1 MTILVTG
8 ATGYI
13 GGRVIE
19 RLLEDGHQVRVLTRD
34 RDRALARPWGARVEL
49 YVGDL
54 LSPESLEAP
63 LRDVDAAYYLVHS
76 MYGGADFAEKD
87 RLAAEHFV
95 AAGKAIKHVI
105 YLGGIVPESK
115 GNITTSLHLRSRAE
129 VGAILREGLPTTE
142 FRAGPIIGSGSA
154 SFEMV
159 RYLTERLPA
168 MVAPRWILNRVQPI
182 GVSDVLEYLIAAL
195 GRSDALG
202 VIDVGSE
209 PVTFRQMM
217 MIYAESRGLPRVIIP
232 VPVLAPRLAALWVGF
247 ITPIPNAL
255 AVPLVEGV
263 VEPVVGDLQRARSL
277 FPSIEPMPYKT
288 AVQRALERIRGEEV
302 ETRWTFSG
310 EDDGVR
316 LVDREGVVR
325 EVRSRW
331 VGADIDSTFR
341 AFSSLGGKRG
351 WRVWNWAWKIR
362 GVLDQLIG
370 GPGLRRGRRHPE
382 QVYPGEAMD
391 FWRVEEVRAPSILR
405 LRAEMKVPG
414 RAWLQFEAAKEGEGT
429 RLVQTAFF
437 APTGFLGW
445 AYWYGI
451 YFFHSMIFSDLVNA
465 VADDAV
471 LFTKEAQ
478 ERTAQLSISD
488 TRDGGFL
495 E

>member
-1 MTILVTG
+1 MKILVTG

-19 RLLEDGHQVRVLTRD
+19 RLLEEGHQVRVLTRD
-34 RDRALARPWGARVEL
+34 YDRALARPWGDRVEIH
-49 YVGDL
+49 VGDL
-54 LSPESLEAP
+54 LSPEPLEAP
-63 LRDVDAAYYLVHS
+63 LRDVDVAYYLVHS
-76 MYGGADFAEKD
+76 MYGGADFAEQD
-87 RLAAEHFV
+87 RRAAQNFV
-95 AAGKAIKHVI
+95 TAGHKLKQVI
-105 YLGGIVPESK
+105 YLGGIVPRST
-115 GNITTSLHLRSRAE
+115 GDSAGSLHLRSRAE
-129 VGAILREGLPTTE
+129 VGAILRDGLPTTE

-168 MVAPRWILNRVQPI
+168 MIAPRWILNQVQPI

-202 VIDVGSE
+202 VIDVGSD
-209 PVTFRQMM
+209 PVSFRQMM
-217 MIYAESRGLPRVIIP
+217 MIYAASRGLPR
-232 VPVLAPRLAALWVGF
+232 L

-263 VEPVVGDLQRARSL
+263 VEPVVGDRQRARSL
-277 FPSIEPMPYKT
+277 FPEIEPMPYEAT
-288 AVQRALERIRGEEV
+288 VRLALERIRGDEV

-310 EDDGVR
+310 QDDGVR
-316 LVDREGVVR
+316 LVDREGVAR

-331 VGADIDSTFR
+331 VGADIESTFR
-341 AFSSLGGKRG
+341 AFSSLGGRRG

-362 GVLDQLIG
+362 GLLDQLVG

-382 QVYPGEAMD
+382 QVYPGEAID
-391 FWRVEEVRAPSILR
+391 FWRVEEVRAPFILR

-414 RAWLQFEAAKEGEGT
+414 KAWLQFEAAEEGEGT

-437 APTGFLGW
+437 APTGFFGW

-451 YFFHSMIFSDLVNA
+451 YPLHSLIFSDLVNA
-465 VADDAV
+465 VADDAA
-471 LFTKEAQ
+471 LFAKEGRGNTGPSIKSDKTKGEVA
-478 ERTAQLSISD
+478 
-488 TRDGGFL
+488 
-495 E
+495 